1 MADRQRTRISSDW
14 MFYKGCIQD
23 ANERDFNDKDWQS
36 VDLPHDYSIEGP
48 PDSNN
53 YSWGG
58 YLSKG
63 PGWYRKYL
71 PSIPDDGRRVYVE
84 FEGVFKNSTVWV
96 NGARVHTHPWG
107 YTGFVIDITDA
118 LKHDGKPEVVSVFI
132 DVDNTKIVTDP
143 GNEGWWYEGCGIYR
157 HVWLISTNPVHVDK
171 WGTFVTTPKVDKQ
184 HALVNAKTT
193 LRNDTQSEQ
202 RVTLQTTLLDPSG
215 STITIMSSDGVIS
228 SGSTIDIDQNAD
240 IDSPTL
246 WSVNDPTLYSVQ
258 SKVILSGEE
267 VDTYTTE
274 FGIRWF
280 EFTPDKGFFLNGEH
294 IQLRGMD
301 IHADCGGLGMAL
313 PDRVNYKTIEIM
325 KQMGCNFLRSS
336 HHDASPSLME
346 ACDRLGM
353 LVWAETRY
361 LEESKTPVPALID
374 LIHRNRNHSSII
386 CWGLANTA
394 GSEDDTLTNCLK
406 VLNEVA
412 HAQDPTRPTAF
423 GCEGNTDANAN
434 GFAFVTD
441 IMGYN
446 GGGMGIDDRDHQL
459 YPDRKMLISE
469 FSSGHGARGVYEEIP
484 SGIVSKVTYG
494 DGRVVECDGKYTSI
508 YDLCTQ
514 FEKEWTHIAE
524 RPWLAGGA
532 MWSGFEYYGETIG
545 WPTITSQFGVLDIC
559 RFPKD
564 TYYYFLQEWTD
575 EPMVH
580 IFPHWT
586 WPGKEGQVID
596 VWGYTNCDSVRLSL
610 NGKPLGE
617 IPRKPLSHI
626 EWKVPYEPGVLM
638 AEGIIDGKVAC
649 TQETRTASEPAQ
661 IHMSVDRTS
670 ISADGMDVSFV
681 TISIYDRDDIFVPTA
696 GSLIDIQVTGQGR
709 LIGLSSGD
717 PGSHESPKGSR
728 AKVFNGLLLAI
739 VQSNVESG
747 SINVTATSN
756 GLESGRI
763 VITAEP

>member
-1 MADRQRTRISSDW
+1 
-14 MFYKGCIQD
+14 MFYKGSVQS

-36 VDLPHDYSIEGP
+36 VNLPHDYSIEGP
-48 PDSNN
+48 PNQEN

-58 YLSKG
+58 YLPKG

-71 PSIPDDGRRVYVE
+71 PSMPDDGRRVYLE
-84 FEGVFKNSTVWV
+84 FEGVFKNCTVWV
-96 NGARVHTHPWG
+96 NGTKVYSHPWG
-107 YTGFVIDITDA
+107 YTGFVIDITNF
-118 LKHDGKPEVVSVFI
+118 LCHDGKPEVISVFI
-132 DVDNTKIVTDP
+132 DVANTKFVHDP

-157 HVWLISTNPVHVDK
+157 NVWLISTNAVHIDK
-171 WGTFVTTPKVDKQ
+171 WGTFVTTPEVDKS
-184 HALVNAKTT
+184 HALANAKTT
-193 LRNDTQSEQ
+193 LRNDTDSEQ
-202 RVTLQTTLLDPSG
+202 HVTLQTALIDPDG
-215 STITIMSSDGVIS
+215 SKIATISSDCVIPA
-228 SGSTIDIDQNAD
+228 GSKIDVEQSAD
-240 IDSPTL
+240 IDNPTL
-246 WSVNDPTLYSVQ
+246 WSVNNPVLYCAE
-258 SKVILSGEE
+258 SKVIVSGEV

-280 EFTPDKGFFLNGEH
+280 EFTSDRGFFLNGEH
-294 IQLRGMD
+294 MQLRGMD

-336 HHDASPSLME
+336 HHDAAPSLME

-361 LEESKTPVPALID
+361 LEEAKTPVPALTD
-374 LIHRNRNHSSII
+374 LIHRNRNHPSII

-394 GSEDDTLTNCLK
+394 GSEDDTLTNALK
-406 VLNEVA
+406 VLNDVA
-412 HAQDPTRPTAF
+412 HKQDPTRPTAF

-469 FSSGHGARGVYEEIP
+469 FSSGHGTRGVYEEIP
-484 SGIVSKVTYG
+484 SGTLNKLVLG
-494 DGRVVECDGKYTSI
+494 DGRVVESNSRYISI
-508 YDLCTQ
+508 YKLCER

-532 MWSGFEYYGETIG
+532 MWSGIEYYGETVG
-545 WPTITSQFGVLDIC
+545 WPIITSQFGVLDIC

-564 TYYYFLQEWTD
+564 TYYYFLQEWTK

-580 IFPHWT
+580 VFPHWT
-586 WPGKEGQVID
+586 WPGKEGQEID
-596 VWGYTNCDSVRLSL
+596 VWGYTNCESVRLSL
-610 NGKPLGE
+610 NGNLISE
-617 IPRKPLSHI
+617 MQRKPLTHI
-626 EWKVPYEPGVLM
+626 EWKVPYEPGVLI
-638 AEGIIDGKVAC
+638 AEGIVDGKVAC
-649 TQETRTASEPAQ
+649 SQEIRTAGEPAQ
-661 IHMSVDRTS
+661 IHVSADRTS

-681 TISIYDRDDIFVPTA
+681 TISIYDRDGNFVPTA
-696 GSLIDIQVTGQGR
+696 DNLIDIQITGPGR

-717 PGSHESPKGSR
+717 PRSHEDPKGSS
-728 AKVFNGLLLAI
+728 AKTFNGLLLAI
-739 VQSNVESG
+739 VQSTGEPGAIS
-747 SINVTATSN
+747 VTATSDRQ
-756 GLESGRI
+756 EPGRI
-763 VITAEP
+763 VVTAEP